1 MARIFDL
8 IECPDQAADQ
18 IVRRFPESGS
28 GDFRIGS
35 RVIVREFQKAVFF
48 RDGKALD
55 TFEAGTHEI
64 TTMNVPLLANL
75 IGMAFGGKT
84 PFTAEVY
91 FVNMKEFLD
100 MKWGTPE
107 AVPLRDTDLGM
118 VRLRAFGSYS
128 MQVSDPQLFVT
139 KIVGGQGLYDTR
151 EISNYLRGIII
162 SSTIDLLGE
171 NMTSIFDL
179 PKLFDELAAGVKAKV
194 QDSFDG
200 LGLQLKTFFIQS
212 ISPTEETQ
220 KAMDQAASIGAL
232 SRAPGGM
239 QSFMQ
244 WQAAQAMRDAAQQE
258 GGGGLTGAGLG
269 LGAGAGMGAMMGQMM
284 GQAMQPGQAQPPPQA
299 APKAAAATIA
309 CPKCGTQNQVGA
321 KFCNNCGEKL
331 GGNFCPKCGTANPP
345 GAKFCNSCGQQ
356 LSG

>member
-8 IECPDQAADQ
+8 IESPDQTADQ
-18 IVRRFPESGS
+18 IVRRFPERGS

-35 RVIVREFQKAVFF
+35 RLIVREFQKAVFF

-55 TFEAGTHEI
+55 TFEAGAHEI
-64 TTMNVPLLANL
+64 TTMNIPLLVNL
-75 IGMAFGGKT
+75 IGLAYGGKT
-84 PFTAEVY
+84 PFKAEVY
-91 FVNMKEFLD
+91 FVNMREFLD

-118 VRLRAFGSYS
+118 IRLRAFGAYS

-139 KIVGGQGLYDTR
+139 KIVGGQGLYDTG
-151 EISNYLRGIII
+151 EISNYLRGMII
-162 SSTIDLLGE
+162 SNLIDLLGE
-171 NMTSIFDL
+171 AMTSIFDL
-179 PKLFDELAAGVKAKV
+179 PKLFDEIGAGAKAKL
-194 QDSFDG
+194 QDQFDS
-200 LGLQLKTFFIQS
+200 LGLLLKTFYIQS

-239 QSFMQ
+239 QAFMQ

-258 GGGGLTGAGLG
+258 GGAGLTGAGMG

-284 GQAMQPGQAQPPPQA
+284 AQATQPGQAQPPA
-299 APKAAAATIA
+299 AAQEDPKATLKKLKEMLDDGLITAEEY
-309 CPKCGTQNQVGA
+309 
-321 KFCNNCGEKL
+321 EK
-331 GGNFCPKCGTANPP
+331 K
-345 GAKFCNSCGQQ
+345 KQEI
-356 LSG
+356 LSRM